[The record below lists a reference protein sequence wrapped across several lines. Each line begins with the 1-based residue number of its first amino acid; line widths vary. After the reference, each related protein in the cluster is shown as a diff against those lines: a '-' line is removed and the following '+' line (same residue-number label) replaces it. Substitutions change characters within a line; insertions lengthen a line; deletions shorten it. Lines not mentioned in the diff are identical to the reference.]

1 MRAALFACLLV
12 GLPRLAAADEAPPPT
27 EPLVEP
33 VPIQD
38 KTEQAPPTPENYEK
52 PALKTPIRPRE
63 IVIEVPGIRSRQ
75 TKIVLG
81 ALLAAGA
88 IGGGLGAYFH
98 LESRSAA
105 NDVSQAVFNGQTWTA
120 DRQRRFEDGE
130 SAKSRAAVGY
140 AIGGA
145 FVIGAIV
152 TLIVTEPKSEQAV
165 LRPRHAGTPQ
175 GGLDSRLTGVSPIP
189 GGAIAGAGW
198 SF

>member
-1 MRAALFACLLV
+1 MRAVLLAGLLAVVPRFAI
-12 GLPRLAAADEAPPPT
+12 ADDVPAPA

-38 KTEQAPPTPENYEK
+38 TTDAPPPTPDNFEK

-63 IVIEVPGIRSRQ
+63 IVIDVPGVRSLK

-81 ALLAAGA
+81 SV
-88 IGGGLGAYFH
+88 LGAGTLAGLVGLYFH
-98 LESRSAA
+98 VESRSAA
-105 NDVSQAVFNGQTWTA
+105 NEVSKQVFNGQTWTP
-120 DRQRRFEDGE
+120 DRQLRFEDGE
-130 SAKSRAAVGY
+130 QARGRAIASY
-140 AIGGA
+140 AIGRA

-152 TLIVTEPKSEQAV
+152 ALIVTEPKSEQAV
-165 LRPRHAGTPQ
+165 IRPRHAGIVP
-175 GGLDSRLTGVSPIP
+175 VP

>member
-1 MRAALFACLLV
+1 MRAVLAGLICT
-12 GLPRLAAADEAPPPT
+12 LPRLVAADEAPAPT

-38 KTEQAPPTPENYEK
+38 TSETPPPPPDTYER
-52 PALKTPIRPRE
+52 PTLKAPIRPRE
-63 IVIEVPGIRSRQ
+63 IVIDVPGVRPTT

-81 ALLAAGA
+81 SLIAASA
-88 IGGGLGAYFH
+88 ISGIVGLYFH
-98 LESRSAA
+98 LDSRSAA
-105 NDVSQAVFNGQTWTA
+105 NEVSESVFNGKTWTPE
-120 DRQRRFEDGE
+120 REQRFDDGE
-130 SAKSRAAVGY
+130 RSKSRAAVGY

-152 TLIVTEPKSEQAV
+152 TLIATEPSSERAV
-165 LRPRHAGTPQ
+165 IRPRHAGVVP
-175 GGLDSRLTGVSPIP
+175 VP